1 MKTGKQSKNIQDA
14 RSRGV
19 GSNDYPSY
27 LVSARDRKNAEKFV
41 GGKYSIAKKSKLASE
56 AGINGIGKTKRKKK

>member
-1 MKTGKQSKNIQDA
+1 M
-14 RSRGV
+14 